1 MTSQAHCKGCG
12 HFLSRD
18 DQSKKDGYCQ
28 KCRLSILSGH
38 KKSNKNT
45 EEKKMSTMSNTQK
58 WVIGIILGL
67 VILTV
72 GIPTLIA
79 GGRFVTN
86 SVIIP
91 VWNWGLGVKATTQNN
106 AVVDTPKTAAS
117 NTTAPAPAAPAVSA
131 APAAINSDEYRWG
144 WDKKETK
151 ILLPGY
157 VCAGDVVGEG
167 TKFYDEGGTNEA
179 TVVINNSSKGFSIY
193 SEWGAG
199 EFMLSDKGNL
209 IIQIVSDE
217 FATGGDVDAKTVRVV
232 LVTDDGIEQTWYNS
246 RLEII
251 DQKTSTR

>member
-18 DQSKKDGYCQ
+18 DQSINDGHCQ

-38 KKSNKNT
+38 KNSNKKM
-45 EEKKMSTMSNTQK
+45 EEKKMSTTKK

-67 VILTV
+67 IILTV

-91 VWNWGLGVKATTQNN
+91 VWNWGLGAKATTQNS
-106 AVVDTPKTAAS
+106 AAVDTPKTAAS
-117 NTTAPAPAAPAVSA
+117 NATAPAAPAAPAATSAPAA
-131 APAAINSDEYRWG
+131 APATVNSDEYRWG

-179 TVVINNSSKGFSIY
+179 TVVINNSSNGFSVY

-251 DQKTSTR
+251 DQK

>member
-38 KKSNKNT
+38 KNSNKKM

-58 WVIGIILGL
+58 WVIGIIVGL

-106 AVVDTPKTAAS
+106 AAVDTPKTAAS
-117 NTTAPAPAAPAVSA
+117 NATAPAVPAATSAPAVIDSNA
-131 APAAINSDEYRWG
+131 DTTGMVTEQNYVPHPRRYE
-144 WDKKETK
+144 ETG
-151 ILLPGY
+151 I
-157 VCAGDVVGEG
+157 EG
-167 TKFYDEGGTNEA
+167 TKTWENLVVNDDEYLVVGGVIVNGIKDGVYQGYGPGTYTVTVTNGFIS
-179 TVVINNSSKGFSIY
+179 VVDDD
-193 SEWGAG
+193 WGDE
-199 EFMLSDKGNL
+199 EFDFRVDQAIQYGWAHAHLSRGVIPN
-209 IIQIVSDE
+209 
-217 FATGGDVDAKTVRVV
+217 
-232 LVTDDGIEQTWYNS
+232 
-246 RLEII
+246 
-251 DQKTSTR
+251 

>member
-38 KKSNKNT
+38 KDSNKKM
-45 EEKKMSTMSNTQK
+45 EEKNMK
-58 WVIGIILGL
+58 WYNWIIFAVIAIAL
-67 VILTV
+67 VFGAIFATSYVV
-72 GIPTLIA
+72 GNKFEIA
-79 GGRFVTN
+79 DLKRQITEATGDKQAESANAN
-86 SVIIP
+86 SV
-91 VWNWGLGVKATTQNN
+91 
-106 AVVDTPKTAAS
+106 AV
-117 NTTAPAPAAPAVSA
+117 APAAPAAPAATSAPA